1 MWRCQPGQTEG
12 IRETQSLAA
21 TGWELLSPVFTHGT
35 LDLMGLTHRGKVGK
49 ERQEAIPDRT
59 HAP

>member
-1 MWRCQPGQTEG
+1 MWRCQPGQIEG

-49 ERQEAIPDRT
+49 E
-59 HAP
+59 